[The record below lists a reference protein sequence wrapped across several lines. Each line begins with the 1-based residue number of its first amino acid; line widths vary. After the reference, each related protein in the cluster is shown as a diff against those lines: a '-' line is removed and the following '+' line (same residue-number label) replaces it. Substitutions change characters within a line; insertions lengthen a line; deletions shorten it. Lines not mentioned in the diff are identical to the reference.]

1 MKLAKLGRH
10 IFLAKLSYKAYTYY
24 SQPIIQSIT
33 VAGVS
38 CIISYFVGLSEI
50 CQAEIAV
57 HCKQGLKLGGII
69 IKMAKSVQLTLD
81 IARLLDLNGH
91 NVSRIIA
98 ESKQN
103 NK

>member
-1 MKLAKLGRH
+1 MKLANLDRQ
-10 IFLAKLSYKAYTYY
+10 IFLAKLSYKASTYY
-24 SQPIIQSIT
+24 SEPIIQSIT

-38 CIISYFVGLSEI
+38 CIISYSVGLNEI

-57 HCKQGLKLGGII
+57 HCKHGLKLGWII
-69 IKMAKSVQLTLD
+69 IKMANSVQLTLD

-91 NVSRIIA
+91 SVRRIIA